1 MSISF
6 PMLATG
12 KVWFGFVSFHYAT
25 SLLCNIKPKV
35 QTSDHR
41 FFSTSLASQK
51 RGNNIVTKQ
60 WLLTHKLLSYSCS
73 KHLSW
78 SSSCS
83 TRKTC
88 TLRLI
93 AMIKDYYAT
102 SSVSKQDEPR
112 IELSCL
118 LGITCQVSPEKFPF
132 KPNHKSLIDQAFS
145 VKVAGYWPRSFFAS
159 LWPLTPSQSINRQKE
174 NSVNIQPSWPHA
186 WSITI
191 HMNF

>member
-102 SSVSKQDEPR
+102 SSVSRQDEPR

-118 LGITCQVSPEKFPF
+118 LGITGTCQVSPEKFPF

-145 VKVAGYWPRSFFAS
+145 VKVAGYWPRSFFCKFMALDS
-159 LWPLTPSQSINRQKE
+159 VSVHKQAKREFSQYPAILTSCL
-174 NSVNIQPSWPHA
+174 VNNH
-186 WSITI
+186 T
-191 HMNF
+191 